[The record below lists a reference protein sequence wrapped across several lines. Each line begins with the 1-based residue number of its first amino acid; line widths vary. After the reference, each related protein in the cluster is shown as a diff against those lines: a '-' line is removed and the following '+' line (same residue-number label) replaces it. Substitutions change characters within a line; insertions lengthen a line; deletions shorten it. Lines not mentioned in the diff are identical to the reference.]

1 MKDNLKKAQTLIEA
15 LPYIQKFRGK
25 TVVLKFG
32 GSIGSKEFA
41 NFARDLVLFN
51 YVGINPVV
59 VHGGG
64 KEISKALTSSGI
76 KPNFIDG
83 LRVTCDKTMEIVE
96 KVLVGKVNKQIVS
109 KIKSCGGTSIGLSGK
124 DQQLFKVKK
133 IKSPKKGIDLG
144 RVGEIIK
151 VNVSYIFELQKKGLI
166 PVIAPIGVNSKGLAF
181 NINGDYA
188 ASKIAA
194 SLNAE
199 KLVIL
204 TDVEGIRDMEN
215 NLISSIT
222 KKKANSLIKK
232 GVIVSGMVPKVK
244 CMLDALSDGVKKA
257 HIIDGRISHSLVLET
272 FTDSGIGTEIL
283 L

>member
-83 LRVTCDKTMEIVE
+83 LKSNY
-96 KVLVGKVNKQIVS
+96 LVDVFLRYLFH
-109 KIKSCGGTSIGLSGK
+109 CHSI
-124 DQQLFKVKK
+124 
-133 IKSPKKGIDLG
+133 
-144 RVGEIIK
+144 
-151 VNVSYIFELQKKGLI
+151 
-166 PVIAPIGVNSKGLAF
+166 
-181 NINGDYA
+181 
-188 ASKIAA
+188 
-194 SLNAE
+194 
-199 KLVIL
+199 
-204 TDVEGIRDMEN
+204 
-215 NLISSIT
+215 
-222 KKKANSLIKK
+222 
-232 GVIVSGMVPKVK
+232 
-244 CMLDALSDGVKKA
+244 C
-257 HIIDGRISHSLVLET
+257 
-272 FTDSGIGTEIL
+272 
-283 L
+283 